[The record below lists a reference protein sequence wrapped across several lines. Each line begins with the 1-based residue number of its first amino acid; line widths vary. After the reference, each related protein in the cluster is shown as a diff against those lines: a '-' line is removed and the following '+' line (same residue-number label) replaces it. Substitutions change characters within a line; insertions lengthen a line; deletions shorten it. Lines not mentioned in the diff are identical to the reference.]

1 VVKRWTGVKANFG
14 AAGGFGEKG
23 HPNGSEVVGHGA
35 EHATAFEVELGSAV
49 DLEELFP

>member
-1 VVKRWTGVKANFG
+1 VKVHLGVT
-14 AAGGFGEKG
+14 GGFGKKG

-49 DLEELFP
+49 DLQELFP